1 MMEAIDFARVRT
13 SLDRLD
19 AIAEAHPELLAAQAG
34 DPSEG
39 AIEAWMETLQETL
52 QEQEMSEKDP
62 TKLSAHRLPLSL
74 IARLDRCAAKVTEAI
89 PWAKVT
95 RADVVRMALIR
106 GLDAWEAEQD
116 DD

>member
-39 AIEAWMETLQETL
+39 AIEAWMETLQE
-52 QEQEMSEKDP
+52 QEMSEKDP
-62 TKLSAHRLPLSL
+62 TKLSAYRLPLSL
-74 IARLDRCAAKVTEAI
+74 IARLDRCAAKVTEAT

>member
-1 MMEAIDFARVRT
+1 MTSTVDLARARAA
-13 SLDRLD
+13 LARLD
-19 AIAEAHPELLAAQAG
+19 AIADSHPELLTAQAES
-34 DPSEG
+34 PSVE

-62 TKLSAHRLPLSL
+62 TKLSAYRLPLSL